1 MGYEHILF
9 ELKDRIA
16 TITLNRPDKLNAWTN
31 TMGHE
36 VKQAMT
42 EAGRDEAVRI
52 IVLTGAG
59 RGFCAGADMG
69 LLSDISDTR
78 GAAAGD
84 VAARATA
91 ADGGQGE
98 FRGTYAYFPTIA
110 KPIIGALNGATAGLG
125 LVVALYCDLRYAAD
139 TAVFTTAFSR
149 RGLIAEH
156 GVSWM
161 LPQLVGLPNALDLLL
176 SARKLDAAEALRIGL
191 VNRVLPHAEL
201 LAGVRAYAQEVAEMV
216 SPRSMRVI
224 KRQLWEAQF
233 QTLSQATALANDEM
247 VRSFGTA
254 DFKEG
259 VAHFLEKRAPRFTG
273 R

>member
-1 MGYEHILF
+1 
-9 ELKDRIA
+9 
-16 TITLNRPDKLNAWTN
+16 
-31 TMGHE
+31 
-36 VKQAMT
+36 
-42 EAGRDEAVRI
+42 
-52 IVLTGAG
+52 
-59 RGFCAGADMG
+59 
-69 LLSDISDTR
+69 
-78 GAAAGD
+78 
-84 VAARATA
+84 
-91 ADGGQGE
+91 
-98 FRGTYAYFPTIA
+98 
-110 KPIIGALNGATAGLG
+110 LG

-201 LAGVRAYAQEVAEMV
+201 LAGVRAYAQELAELV
-216 SPRSMRVI
+216 SPRSMGVI

-233 QTLSQATALANDEM
+233 QTLNQATAVANDEM
-247 VRSFGTA
+247 VKSFGTA